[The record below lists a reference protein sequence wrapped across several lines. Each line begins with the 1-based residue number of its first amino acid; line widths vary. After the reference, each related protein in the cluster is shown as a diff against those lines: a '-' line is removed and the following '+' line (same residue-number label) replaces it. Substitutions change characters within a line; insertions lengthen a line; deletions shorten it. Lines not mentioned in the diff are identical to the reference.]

1 MRDLLFDLDNYDNYA
16 WPAN

>member
-1 MRDLLFDLDNYDNYA
+1 MRDLLFDININYA